1 MQLRS
6 IVDRR
11 ENELAS
17 HAKWPILGE
26 KIQSWAKKRNPGR
39 KTRVFGTFPERKVSI
54 ERGGG
59 FRKNFLGLANN
70 SFAPHRRFSE
80 NRLGKAPTLR

>member
-26 KIQSWAKKRNPGR
+26 KTQSWAKKRNPGP
-39 KTRVFGTFPERKVSI
+39 KNRVLGTFVERFYR
-54 ERGGG
+54 EGGW
-59 FRKNFLGLANN
+59 N
-70 SFAPHRRFSE
+70 SGKFS
-80 NRLGKAPTLR
+80 RAGK

>member
-26 KIQSWAKKRNPGR
+26 KRSLGKKRNPGP
-39 KTRVFGTFPERKVSI
+39 KTRVFGTFPERFYR
-54 ERGGG
+54 EGGG
-59 FRKNFLGLANN
+59 IWENFLGLANN
-70 SFAPHRRFSE
+70 SFAPHR
-80 NRLGKAPTLR
+80 

>member
-26 KIQSWAKKRNPGR
+26 KTRSWAKKRNPGE
-39 KTRVFGTFPERKVSI
+39 KTGFATLFLSISI

-59 FRKNFLGLANN
+59 TRENFLGLANN
-70 SFAPHRRFSE
+70 SFAPHR
-80 NRLGKAPTLR
+80 